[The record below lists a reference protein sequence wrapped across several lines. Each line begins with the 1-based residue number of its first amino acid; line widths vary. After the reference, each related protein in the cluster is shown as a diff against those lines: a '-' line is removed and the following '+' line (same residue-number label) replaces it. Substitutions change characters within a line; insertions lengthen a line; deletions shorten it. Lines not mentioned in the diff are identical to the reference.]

1 MKSAVVLCIA
11 GILVN
16 LPAVATNLA
25 TYTVS
30 AQTEG
35 ASFTATGI
43 IEAVRQG
50 TLGSQASGRVTQVLV
65 RNGDDVKAGQPLI
78 QIEAGDSGDTAVASD
93 AAASGAEARLVSA
106 RADYERAQRL
116 RAQDYISVA
125 AMQRAEAA
133 LRSAEADA
141 QATGAQAKAA
151 RTRAAWHTVTAPYS
165 GHVTDLWVSAG
176 DLATPGKPLLD
187 LYDPAVLRVIAQV
200 PESLAARVQSG
211 QAAELVVGT
220 SAPIVIATWRV
231 IPAIDPLTHSVEVRA
246 ELPAGTGLEPGQFAS
261 LLLPLRE
268 ASSQLRIPLSAI
280 LRRSEVIGVY
290 VVDGNGAAHLRQVRL
305 GPVIGNS
312 VIVLSG
318 LQSGEQVA
326 LDPVA
331 AGRR

>member
-1 MKSAVVLCIA
+1 MKSAGVLCIA

-16 LPAVATNLA
+16 LPAVAANLA
-25 TYTVS
+25 TYGVS

-93 AAASGAEARLVSA
+93 AAASGAAARLVSA
-106 RADYERAQRL
+106 RADDQRAQRL

-141 QATGAQAKAA
+141 QATGAQAKGA

-165 GHVTDLWVSAG
+165 GHVT
-176 DLATPGKPLLD
+176 
-187 LYDPAVLRVIAQV
+187 
-200 PESLAARVQSG
+200 ESLAARVQSG

-231 IPAIDPLTHSVEVRA
+231 IPAIDPLTHSVELRA

-305 GPVIGNS
+305 GPVIGK
-312 VIVLSG
+312 I
-318 LQSGEQVA
+318 
-326 LDPVA
+326 
-331 AGRR
+331 

>member
-1 MKSAVVLCIA
+1 MKSAGVLCIA

-16 LPAVATNLA
+16 LPAVAANLA

-65 RNGDDVKAGQPLI
+65 RNGDDVKTGQPLI

-93 AAASGAEARLVSA
+93 AAASGAAARLVSA

-268 ASSQLRIPLSAI
+268 PSSQLRIPLSAI

-290 VVDGNGAAHLRQVRL
+290 VVDGNGAAHLRQIRL

-326 LDPVA
+326 LDPMA

>member
-187 LYDPAVLRVIAQV
+187 LYDPAAMRVIAQV

>member
-1 MKSAVVLCIA
+1 MKSAVIVSLA
-11 GILVN
+11 GILVS
-16 LPAVATNLA
+16 LPAPAANLA

-30 AQTEG
+30 AQMEG
-35 ASFTATGI
+35 TPFTATGT

-50 TLGSQASGRVTQVLV
+50 TLASQVSGRVTQVLV

-78 QIEAGDSGDTAVASD
+78 QIDAGDSGDTAAASA
-93 AAASGAEARLVSA
+93 AAASGAAARLVSA

-116 RAQDYISVA
+116 REQDYISVA

-133 LRSAEADA
+133 LHSAEAEA
-141 QATGAQAKAA
+141 QASSSQAKAA
-151 RTRAAWHTVTAPYS
+151 HTRAAWHTVTAPYS
-165 GHVTDLWVSAG
+165 GHVMDLWVSAG
-176 DLATPGKPLLD
+176 DLATPGKPLLA

-200 PESLAARVQSG
+200 PESLAGRLQSDK
-211 QAAELVVGT
+211 AAEVVVGT
-220 SAPIVIATWRV
+220 SVPIAITGWRV

-246 ELPAGTGLEPGQFAS
+246 ELPAGTALQPGQFAS

-268 ASSQLRIPLSAI
+268 TSSQLRVPMSAI

-290 VVDGNGAAHLRQVRL
+290 VVDADGAAHLRQVRL
-305 GPVIGNS
+305 GAAIGDS

-318 LQSGEQVA
+318 LQSGERVA
-326 LDPVA
+326 LDPVT

>member
-16 LPAVATNLA
+16 LPAVAANLA
-25 TYTVS
+25 TYGVS

-93 AAASGAEARLVSA
+93 AAASGAAARLVSA

-187 LYDPAVLRVIAQV
+187 LYDPAAMRVIAQV